1 MTKDEFRDAVIAFA
15 ESLGMVREVEKAN
28 VVIRNNLKEVG
39 EDNVRYLGL
48 IRAGEDAS
56 GRYSDLS
63 LVFLPG
69 KDDKKWLM
77 ALGIGTNGF
86 SLDHGLAT
94 TPGLRRGFLR
104 ILPQNDSFC
113 KPHFEDLE
121 TALDLS
127 HLEDLLEVTTNHFEK
142 YNKFLAIGCMVDV
155 ETLLPEGFD
164 KNTKDKDALTIKAW
178 IAQYARMRGW
188 ATNNDQRKKIIEALN
203 AYEKAHPSTVSPDD
217 DKKNVKHLL
226 ETRKYIV
233 LQGAP
238 GTGKTY
244 LAEEIAND
252 YDKTFFT
259 QFHAETS
266 YTDFVYGILP
276 NLGDGD
282 LGFREHKGILLKA
295 MEYAKEHDTE
305 KVLLIIDEINRANLA
320 NVLGPV
326 FYLFEAKRAKSHP
339 ITIGSDVYDGIPEN
353 LYVIATMNTADRSL
367 AVVDFALRRRFA
379 WYTIHPHFIKGCQE
393 AENFFNEMARIFDT
407 YADDSELNLQ
417 PGGAYFMAE
426 DKQELNDK
434 IEYEIMP
441 LIKEYLV
448 QGMLTSATEE
458 FSKLFYGEIKKQLF
472 N

>member
-1 MTKDEFRDAVIAFA
+1 MTKDEFREAVIKFA
-15 ESLGMVREVEKAN
+15 ESLGMVKEVGKAN
-28 VVIRNNLKEVG
+28 AVIRNNLQKAE
-39 EDNVRYLGL
+39 EDNIRYLGI
-48 IRAGEDAS
+48 IRAGEETS

-94 TPGLRRGFLR
+94 TPGLRRSFLR
-104 ILPQNDSFC
+104 ILPQKDSFC

-127 HLEDLLEVTTNHFEK
+127 SFEDLLQVTHAHFDK
-142 YNKFLAIGCMVDV
+142 YKSVLATGCVVDV
-155 ETLLPEGFD
+155 ENLSLEDRNKG
-164 KNTKDKDALTIKAW
+164 ALTIKAW

-188 ATNNDQRKKIIEALN
+188 ATNEKQRKGIINALN
-203 AYEKAHPSTVSPDD
+203 AYESVHSSVSPEE
-217 DKKNVKHLL
+217 DKKNVQHLL
-226 ETRKYIV
+226 ETRKYVV

-244 LAEEIAND
+244 LAEKIAKE

-276 NLGDGD
+276 NLSGNG
-282 LGFREHKGILLKA
+282 LGFEAHNGILLETIK
-295 MEYAKEHDTE
+295 YANTHKDE

-326 FYLFEAKRAKSHP
+326 FYLFEAQREESHP
-339 ITIGSDVYDGIPEN
+339 IIIGKEEYKGIPKN

-379 WYTIHPHFIKGCQE
+379 WYTIHPHFISGCKDAKDLFYE
-393 AENFFNEMARIFDT
+393 IARIFDT
-407 YADDSELNLQ
+407 YADDSELSLQ
-417 PGGAYFMAE
+417 PGGAYFMAKDQE
-426 DKQELNDK
+426 ELNDK

-458 FSKLFYGEIKKQLF
+458 FSKLFYGKIKKQLF